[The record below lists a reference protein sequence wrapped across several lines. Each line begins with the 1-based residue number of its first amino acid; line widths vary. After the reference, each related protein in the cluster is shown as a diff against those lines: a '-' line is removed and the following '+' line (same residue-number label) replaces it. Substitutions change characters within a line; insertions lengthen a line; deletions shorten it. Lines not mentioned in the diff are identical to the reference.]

1 MTEEPH
7 VGVLMSIAH
16 RAAETRILAAMH
28 RAGYTDITA
37 AQARIAARIGPDGT
51 RISDLADQ
59 AQVAKQTATAL
70 IDRLEGAGYVER
82 VADPA
87 DARVRLVRIG
97 PRGREA
103 APIVRAEEAAIEA
116 EWTAHLGRRR
126 MAQLREAL
134 TRLREITDPYQDPAG
149 LQR

>member
-1 MTEEPH
+1 MTEELH
-7 VGVLMSIAH
+7 VGVLMFIAH
-16 RAAETRILAAMH
+16 RSAETRILAAMH
-28 RAGYTDITA
+28 RAGYTDITP

-70 IDRLEGAGYVER
+70 IDRLERAGYVER
-82 VADPA
+82 VADPT

-103 APIVRAEEAAIEA
+103 APLVRAEEAAIEA

>member
-1 MTEEPH
+1 MTEELH
-7 VGVLMSIAH
+7 VGVLMFIAH
-16 RAAETRILAAMH
+16 RAAETRILAAVH

-37 AQARIAARIGPDGT
+37 AQARIAARIGPEGT

-70 IDRLEGAGYVER
+70 IDRLERAGYVER
-82 VADPA
+82 VGDPT

-97 PRGREA
+97 PRGREV

-116 EWTAHLGRRR
+116 EWTVHLGRRR
-126 MAQLREAL
+126 MAQLRDAL
-134 TRLREITDPYQDPAG
+134 TRLREITDPYQDPT
-149 LQR
+149 